1 MVSLRLG
8 CFETEQPNSCFS
20 IRHLGAA
27 FQRRSSLL
35 LSKQFATGKPLPRSQ
50 NLSDQMKE
58 PQTLPA
64 LLKRNADRYGDRRVA
79 IREKEFGIWQS
90 TTWEGYYENVRDFAL
105 GLHQLGFNQGDNLSY
120 AGDNRP
126 QGLYAELAVQALG
139 GAIVGI
145 YPDSHLE
152 QVEYIINHSD
162 SIFIVAG
169 DQEQADKVL
178 ELKSTCPKVKKV
190 IVDDPKG
197 MRHYDD
203 PLLAYFRDIQK
214 LGRELAQKQPDLFD
228 EMIAKVAP
236 DDVGMINYT
245 SGTTGVPKGSMITQK
260 NMVAVA
266 RLQDAVD
273 AARDDFEYVSFLPFA
288 WIGEQE
294 FGVYWPLY
302 KAFAVNFPEKVET
315 VQENIR
321 EIGPHILLA
330 PPRIWEK
337 ICSDIQVKIQEAV
350 WIKRFVYQTFLPV
363 GYRMADLIL
372 EKKRP
377 PVRWRLLNWIA
388 YLMLFRSL
396 NNFFGLTQ
404 LRHAYTGG
412 APLGPEI
419 FKMFLALGVKI
430 KQAYGATE
438 TTAAT
443 IVHRT
448 DDIRL
453 ETVGVPLPEVDVKTT
468 DTGELLT
475 RGEMVFKGYYK
486 NPQATQQA
494 LKDGW
499 FYSGDAAIIDDD
511 GHVVIIDRMADVMKL
526 SDGSRFSPQLI
537 ENKLKFSPFI
547 MDAVIIGQEKPYI
560 AAMISVDAGNVGKWA
575 ENNQIAY
582 TTFTDLSQK
591 REVYDLIADEVV
603 KTNQTLPKVAKVKKF
618 VLLYKELDAD
628 DEELTR
634 TRKVRRKFVL
644 QRYKELVDAL
654 YGDQEE
660 LDIEADIRYRDGTA
674 YRMKT
679 KVVVKRVND

>member
-1 MVSLRLG
+1 M
-8 CFETEQPNSCFS
+8 TEHF
-20 IRHLGAA
+20 
-27 FQRRSSLL
+27 
-35 LSKQFATGKPLPRSQ
+35 
-50 NLSDQMKE
+50 
-58 PQTLPA
+58 TLPA
-64 LLKRNADRYGDRRVA
+64 LLKRNAERYRDSRVA

-90 TTWEGYYENVRDFAL
+90 TTWQGYFEHVRDFAL
-105 GLHQLGFNQGDNLSY
+105 GLHKLGFKRGDKMAY

-126 QGLYAELAVQALG
+126 QGLYAELAAQAIG

-145 YPDSHLE
+145 YPDSHLD
-152 QVEYIINHSD
+152 QVAYIINHSD
-162 SIFIVAG
+162 AVYVVAG

-197 MRHYDD
+197 LRRYDD
-203 PLLAYFRDIQK
+203 PILAYFKDIQK
-214 LGRELAQKQPDLFD
+214 LGRELALEEPGLFD
-228 EMIAKVAP
+228 EMIAGLTP

-245 SGTTGVPKGSMITQK
+245 SGTTGLPKGSMITQK

-350 WIKRFVYQTFLPV
+350 WVKRFIYQKFLPV
-363 GYRMADLIL
+363 GYRMADFIL
-372 EKKRP
+372 AKKDP
-377 PVRWRLLNWIA
+377 PIGWRFLSRVGYLL
-388 YLMLFRSL
+388 LFRSL
-396 NNFFGLTQ
+396 NNYFGLTR

-430 KQAYGATE
+430 RQVYGATE
-438 TTAAT
+438 TTAGT
-443 IVHRT
+443 IAHRT

-453 ETVGVPLPEVDVKTT
+453 ETVGVPLPEVEVKTT

-475 RGEMVFKGYYK
+475 KGDVVFKGYYK
-486 NPQATQQA
+486 NPEATAQAII
-494 LKDGW
+494 DGW
-499 FYSGDAAIIDDD
+499 FYTGDAALIDED
-511 GHVVIIDRMADVMKL
+511 GHVVIIDRLADVMKL

-547 MDAVIIGQEKPYI
+547 TDAVVIGQEKPYI
-560 AAMISVDAGNVGKWA
+560 AAMVSVDSGNVGKWA

-591 REVYDLIADEVV
+591 TEVYDLIAEEVA
-603 KTNQTLPKVAKVKKF
+603 KANKTLPKVAKVKKI

-634 TRKVRRKFVL
+634 TRKVRRNFVL
-644 QRYKELVDAL
+644 QRYKELVDGL
-654 YGDQEE
+654 YGDQAA
-660 LDIEADIRYRDGTA
+660 LDIEADIRYTDGTG

-679 KVVVKRVND
+679 RVMIKEIDVD

>member
-1 MVSLRLG
+1 
-8 CFETEQPNSCFS
+8 
-20 IRHLGAA
+20 
-27 FQRRSSLL
+27 
-35 LSKQFATGKPLPRSQ
+35 
-50 NLSDQMKE
+50 MKE
-58 PQTLPA
+58 PQTLPS
-64 LLKRNADRYGDRRVA
+64 LLKQNAERYGNSRVA

-90 TTWEGYYENVRDFAL
+90 VTWQGYYENVRDFAL
-105 GLHQLGFNQGDNLSY
+105 GLHQLGFKRGNNLAY

-126 QGLYAELAVQALG
+126 QGLYAELAVQTLG

-145 YPDSHLE
+145 YPDSHLD

-162 SIFIVAG
+162 SIFLVAG

-178 ELKSTCPKVKKV
+178 ELKSSCPKVRKV

-197 MRHYDD
+197 MRRYGD
-203 PLLAYFRDIQK
+203 PILAFFKDIQK
-214 LGRELAQKQPDLFD
+214 SGRQTADTQPHLFD
-228 EMIAKVAP
+228 EMIAEISP

-245 SGTTGVPKGSMITQK
+245 SGTTGLPKGSMITQK

-273 AARDDFEYVSFLPFA
+273 SAQDNFEYVSFLPFA
-288 WIGEQE
+288 WIGEQQ
-294 FGVYWPLY
+294 FGVYWPLV

-337 ICSDIQVKIQEAV
+337 ICSDIQVKIQEAG
-350 WIKRFVYQTFLPV
+350 WIKRFVYRIFLPI
-363 GYRMADLIL
+363 GYRMADFTL
-372 EKKRP
+372 EKIKP
-377 PVRWRLLNWIA
+377 PMGWRILSWIA
-388 YLMLFRSL
+388 YLLLFRSL
-396 NNFFGLTQ
+396 NNYFGLTR

-448 DDIRL
+448 DDIRID
-453 ETVGVPLPEVDVKTT
+453 TVGVPLPGIEVRTT

-475 RGEMVFKGYYK
+475 KGDTVFKGYYK
-486 NPQATQQA
+486 NPEATTEA
-494 LKDGW
+494 IIDGW

-547 MDAVIIGQEKPYI
+547 MDAVVIGQEKPYI

-575 ENNQIAY
+575 ENKQIAY
-582 TTFTDLSQK
+582 TTFADLSQK
-591 REVYDLIADEVV
+591 KEIYDLIAKEVA
-603 KTNQTLPKVAKVKKF
+603 KTNHSLPKVAKVRRF

-634 TRKVRRKFVL
+634 TRKVRRKFVIE
-644 QRYKELVDAL
+644 RYKKLIEAL
-654 YGDQEE
+654 YGDKEKI
-660 LDIEADIRYRDGTA
+660 DIEADIRYKDGKG

-679 KVVVKRVND
+679 RVMIKEIGVD

>member
-1 MVSLRLG
+1 MSD
-8 CFETEQPNSCFS
+8 
-20 IRHLGAA
+20 
-27 FQRRSSLL
+27 
-35 LSKQFATGKPLPRSQ
+35 Q
-50 NLSDQMKE
+50 NL
-58 PQTLPA
+58 TLPA
-64 LLKRNADRYGDRRVA
+64 LLKRNAERYGAKRVA

-90 TTWEGYYENVRDFAL
+90 VTWQGYYENVRDFAL
-105 GLHQLGFNQGDNLSY
+105 GLHQLGFKRGNNLAY

-126 QGLYAELAVQALG
+126 QGLYAELAVQVLG
-139 GAIVGI
+139 GAIVGV

-152 QVEYIINHSD
+152 QVAYIINHSD
-162 SIFIVAG
+162 SIFLVAG

-178 ELKSTCPKVKKV
+178 ELKSTCPGVKKV

-203 PLLAYFRDIQK
+203 PILAFFKDIQK
-214 LGRELAQKQPDLFD
+214 AGRRVADTQPDLFD
-228 EMIAKVAP
+228 EMIAKVSP

-245 SGTTGVPKGSMITQK
+245 SGTTGLPKGSMITQK

-273 AARDDFEYVSFLPFA
+273 SAKDNFEYVSFLPFA
-288 WIGEQE
+288 WIGEQQ

-350 WIKRFVYQTFLPV
+350 WIKRYVYKFFLPV
-363 GYRMADLIL
+363 GYRMADDTL
-372 EKKRP
+372 EKRKPSAGR
-377 PVRWRLLNWIA
+377 RLLNWIA
-388 YLMLFRSL
+388 YVMLFRSL
-396 NNFFGLTQ
+396 NNFFGLTR

-443 IVHRT
+443 ITHRT

-453 ETVGVPLPEVDVKTT
+453 DTVGVPLPEIEVKTT

-475 RGEMVFKGYYK
+475 KGDTVFKGYYK
-486 NPQATQQA
+486 NPEATA
-494 LKDGW
+494 NTIIDGW
-499 FYSGDAAIIDDD
+499 FHSGDAAIIDDD

-547 MDAVIIGQEKPYI
+547 MDAVVIGQEKPYI

-575 ENNQIAY
+575 ENKQLAY

-591 REVYDLIADEVV
+591 EEIYDLIAKEVAQ
-603 KTNQTLPKVAKVKKF
+603 TNHSLPKVAKVRRF

-634 TRKVRRKFVL
+634 TRKVRRKFVVE
-644 QRYKELVDAL
+644 RYKELIEAL
-654 YGDQEE
+654 YGDKEE
-660 LDIEADIRYRDGTA
+660 IDIEADIRYKDGKG

-679 KVVVKRVND
+679 RVMIKPVDM

>member
-1 MVSLRLG
+1 MSN
-8 CFETEQPNSCFS
+8 QS
-20 IRHLGAA
+20 I
-27 FQRRSSLL
+27 
-35 LSKQFATGKPLPRSQ
+35 
-50 NLSDQMKE
+50 
-58 PQTLPA
+58 TLPS
-64 LLKRNADRYGDRRVA
+64 LLKRNAERYGDKRTAV
-79 IREKEFGIWQS
+79 REKEFGIWQS
-90 TTWEGYYENVRDFAL
+90 VTWQGYYENVRDFAL
-105 GLHQLGFNQGDNLSY
+105 GLRKLGFKRGNNLAY

-139 GAIVGI
+139 GAVVGI

-152 QVEYIINHSD
+152 QVAYIINHSD
-162 SIFIVAG
+162 SIYLVAG

-178 ELKSTCPKVKKV
+178 ELNSTCPKVEKV

-203 PLLAYFRDIQK
+203 PLLAFFKDIQTS
-214 LGRELAQKQPDLFD
+214 GRRLADTQPQLFD
-228 EMIAKVAP
+228 ELIADVSP

-245 SGTTGVPKGSMITQK
+245 SGTTGLPKGSMITQK

-273 AARDDFEYVSFLPFA
+273 SAQDNFEYVSFLPFA
-288 WIGEQE
+288 WIGEQQ

-350 WIKRFVYQTFLPV
+350 WIKRYVYQTFLPV
-363 GYRMADLIL
+363 GYRMADDTL
-372 EKKRP
+372 EKRKP
-377 PVRWRLLNWIA
+377 SIGQRLLNGIA
-388 YLMLFRSL
+388 YVMLFRSL
-396 NNFFGLTQ
+396 NNFFGLTR

-419 FKMFLALGVKI
+419 FKMFLALGIKI

-443 IVHRT
+443 IIHRT

-453 ETVGVPLPEVDVKTT
+453 DTVGIPLPEIEVKTT

-475 RGEMVFKGYYK
+475 KGDTVFKGYYK
-486 NPQATQQA
+486 NPEATA
-494 LKDGW
+494 KTIIDGW
-499 FYSGDAAIIDDD
+499 FHSGDAAIIDDD

-547 MDAVIIGQEKPYI
+547 MDAVVIGQEKPYI

-575 ENNQIAY
+575 ENRQLAY
-582 TTFTDLSQK
+582 TTFSDLSQK
-591 REVYDLIADEVV
+591 KEIYELIAEEVA
-603 KTNQTLPKVAKVKKF
+603 KTNDSLPKVAKVRRF

-634 TRKVRRKFVL
+634 TRKVRRKFVIE
-644 QRYKELVDAL
+644 RYKELIEAL
-654 YGDQEE
+654 YGDKEE
-660 LDIEADIRYRDGTA
+660 IDIEADIRYKDGKG

-679 KVVVKRVND
+679 RVMIKPVMS

>member
-1 MVSLRLG
+1 M
-8 CFETEQPNSCFS
+8 
-20 IRHLGAA
+20 
-27 FQRRSSLL
+27 
-35 LSKQFATGKPLPRSQ
+35 SKEH
-50 NLSDQMKE
+50 N
-58 PQTLPA
+58 TLPA
-64 LLKRNADRYGDRRVA
+64 LLKRNAERYGNSRVA

-90 TTWEGYYENVRDFAL
+90 TSWQGYFEQVRDFAM
-105 GLHQLGFNQGDNLSY
+105 GLHKLGFKRGDNIAY

-126 QGLYAELAVQALG
+126 QGLYAELAAQAIG

-145 YPDSHLE
+145 YPDSHLD

-162 SIFIVAG
+162 AIYVVAG
-169 DQEQADKVL
+169 DQEQADKML

-197 MRHYDD
+197 LRHYDD
-203 PLLAYFRDIQK
+203 PILAYFKDIQK
-214 LGRELAQKQPDLFD
+214 LGRRLADEQPHLFE
-228 EMIAKVAP
+228 EMIAALTP

-245 SGTTGVPKGSMITQK
+245 SGTTGLPKGSMITQK

-337 ICSDIQVKIQEAV
+337 ICSDIQVKIQEAAWV
-350 WIKRFVYQTFLPV
+350 KRFIYQQFLPV
-363 GYRMADLIL
+363 GYRMADFIL
-372 EKKRP
+372 TRKDP
-377 PVRWRLLNWIA
+377 PIGWRFLSWVGYLL
-388 YLMLFRSL
+388 LFRSL
-396 NNFFGLTQ
+396 NNYFGLTR

-419 FKMFLALGVKI
+419 FKMFLALGVRI
-430 KQAYGATE
+430 RQVYGATE
-438 TTAAT
+438 TTAGT
-443 IVHRT
+443 IAHRT

-453 ETVGVPLPEVDVKTT
+453 ETVGVPLPEIEVKTT
-468 DTGELLT
+468 DTGELMT
-475 RGEMVFKGYYK
+475 KGDVVFKGYYK
-486 NPQATQQA
+486 NPEATAQSII
-494 LKDGW
+494 DGW
-499 FYSGDAAIIDDD
+499 FYTGDAALIDED
-511 GHVVIIDRMADVMKL
+511 GHVVIIDRLADVMKL

-547 MDAVIIGQEKPYI
+547 TDAVVIGQEKPYI
-560 AAMISVDAGNVGKWA
+560 AAMISVDSGNVGKWA

-582 TTFTDLSQK
+582 TTFADLSQK
-591 REVYDLIADEVV
+591 KEVYDLIAAEVA
-603 KTNQTLPKVAKVKKF
+603 KTNKTLPKVAKVKKI

-634 TRKVRRKFVL
+634 TRKVRRSFVL
-644 QRYKELVDAL
+644 QRYKELVDGL
-654 YGDQEE
+654 YGDQAA
-660 LDIEADIRYRDGTA
+660 LDIEADIRYQDGTG

-679 KVVVKRVND
+679 RVMIKEIGVD

>member
-1 MVSLRLG
+1 
-8 CFETEQPNSCFS
+8 
-20 IRHLGAA
+20 
-27 FQRRSSLL
+27 
-35 LSKQFATGKPLPRSQ
+35 
-50 NLSDQMKE
+50 MKE

-64 LLKRNADRYGDRRVA
+64 LLKRNAERYGDNRVA

-90 TTWEGYYENVRDFAL
+90 VTWKGYYDNVRDLAL
-105 GLHQLGFNQGDNLSY
+105 GLHQLGFKRGENLAY

-126 QGLYAELAVQALG
+126 QGLYAELAAQVLG

-162 SIFIVAG
+162 SIFLVAG

-178 ELKSTCPKVKKV
+178 ELKSTCPNVKKV

-203 PLLAYFRDIQK
+203 SILAYLKDIQK
-214 LGRELAQKQPDLFD
+214 LGRQLAEKQPHLFD
-228 EMIAKVAP
+228 EMIAGISP

-245 SGTTGVPKGSMITQK
+245 SGTTGLPKGSMITQK

-266 RLQDAVD
+266 GVQDFVD
-273 AARDDFEYVSFLPFA
+273 VARHDFEYVSFLPFA
-288 WIGEQE
+288 WIGEQQ

-350 WIKRFVYQTFLPV
+350 WIKRFVYRIFLPV
-363 GYRMADLIL
+363 GYRMADFTL
-372 EKKRP
+372 EKKKP
-377 PVRWRLLNWIA
+377 SLGWRLLNYIA
-388 YLMLFRSL
+388 YLQLFRSL
-396 NNFFGLTQ
+396 KNYFGLTH

-430 KQAYGATE
+430 KQAYGTTE

-453 ETVGVPLPEVDVKTT
+453 DTVGVPLPGIEVRTT

-475 RGEMVFKGYYK
+475 KGDTVFKGYYK
-486 NPQATQQA
+486 NPEATA
-494 LKDGW
+494 LAIIDGW

-511 GHVVIIDRMADVMKL
+511 GHVVIIDRMTDVMKL

-547 MDAVIIGQEKPYI
+547 MDAVIIGQERPYI

-582 TTFTDLSQK
+582 TTFADLSQK
-591 REVYDLIADEVV
+591 KEIYDLIAEEVV
-603 KTNQTLPKVAKVKKF
+603 KTNHSLPKVAKVRRF

-634 TRKVRRKFVL
+634 TRKVRRNFVI
-644 QRYKELVDAL
+644 QRYKELIEAL

-660 LDIEADIRYRDGTA
+660 LDIEADIRYKDGKG

-679 KVVVKRVND
+679 RVMIKEIGVD

>member
-1 MVSLRLG
+1 M
-8 CFETEQPNSCFS
+8 TEHF
-20 IRHLGAA
+20 
-27 FQRRSSLL
+27 
-35 LSKQFATGKPLPRSQ
+35 
-50 NLSDQMKE
+50 
-58 PQTLPA
+58 TLPA
-64 LLKRNADRYGDRRVA
+64 LLKRNAERYRDSRVA

-90 TTWEGYYENVRDFAL
+90 TTWQGYFEHVRDFAL
-105 GLHQLGFNQGDNLSY
+105 GLHKLGFKRGDKMAY

-126 QGLYAELAVQALG
+126 QGLYAELAAQAIG

-145 YPDSHLE
+145 YPDSHLD
-152 QVEYIINHSD
+152 QVAYIINHSD
-162 SIFIVAG
+162 AVYVVAG

-197 MRHYDD
+197 LRRYDD
-203 PLLAYFRDIQK
+203 PILAYFKDIQK
-214 LGRELAQKQPDLFD
+214 LGRELALEEPGLFD
-228 EMIAKVAP
+228 EMIAGLTP

-245 SGTTGVPKGSMITQK
+245 SGTTGLPKGSMITQK

-350 WIKRFVYQTFLPV
+350 WVKRFIYQKFLPV
-363 GYRMADLIL
+363 GYRMADFIL
-372 EKKRP
+372 AKKDP
-377 PVRWRLLNWIA
+377 PIGWRFLSRVGYLL
-388 YLMLFRSL
+388 LFRSL
-396 NNFFGLTQ
+396 NNYFGLTR

-430 KQAYGATE
+430 RQVYGATE
-438 TTAAT
+438 TTAGT
-443 IVHRT
+443 IAHRT

-453 ETVGVPLPEVDVKTT
+453 ETVGVPLPEVEVKTT

-475 RGEMVFKGYYK
+475 KGDVVFKGYYK
-486 NPQATQQA
+486 NPEATAQAII
-494 LKDGW
+494 DGW
-499 FYSGDAAIIDDD
+499 FYTGDAALIDED
-511 GHVVIIDRMADVMKL
+511 GHVVIIDRLADVMKL

-547 MDAVIIGQEKPYI
+547 TDAVVIGQEKPYI
-560 AAMISVDAGNVGKWA
+560 AAMISVDSGNVGKWA

-591 REVYDLIADEVV
+591 TEVYDLIAEEVA
-603 KTNQTLPKVAKVKKF
+603 KANKTLPKVAKVKKI

-634 TRKVRRKFVL
+634 TRKVRRNFVL
-644 QRYKELVDAL
+644 QRYKELVDGL
-654 YGDQEE
+654 YGDQAA
-660 LDIEADIRYRDGTA
+660 LDIEADIRYTDGTG

-679 KVVVKRVND
+679 RVMIKEIDVG

>member
-1 MVSLRLG
+1 MYD
-8 CFETEQPNSCFS
+8 PN
-20 IRHLGAA
+20 I
-27 FQRRSSLL
+27 
-35 LSKQFATGKPLPRSQ
+35 
-50 NLSDQMKE
+50 
-58 PQTLPA
+58 TLPA
-64 LLKRNADRYGDRRVA
+64 LLKRNAERYGDKRTA

-90 TTWEGYYENVRDFAL
+90 VTWQGYYENVRDFAL
-105 GLHQLGFNQGDNLSY
+105 GLRQLGFKRGNNLAY

-139 GAIVGI
+139 GAVVGI

-152 QVEYIINHSD
+152 QVAYIINHSD
-162 SIFIVAG
+162 SIYLVAG

-178 ELKSTCPKVKKV
+178 ELKSTCPKVEKV

-203 PLLAYFRDIQK
+203 PLLAFFKDIQK
-214 LGRELAQKQPDLFD
+214 SGRRLADTQPQLFD
-228 EMIAKVAP
+228 ELIADVSP

-245 SGTTGVPKGSMITQK
+245 SGTTGLPKGSMITQK

-273 AARDDFEYVSFLPFA
+273 SAQDNFEYVSFLPFA
-288 WIGEQE
+288 WIGEQQ

-315 VQENIR
+315 VQDNIR

-350 WIKRFVYQTFLPV
+350 WIKRYVYQTFLPV
-363 GYRMADLIL
+363 GYRMADDTL
-372 EKKRP
+372 EKRKP
-377 PVRWRLLNWIA
+377 SIGQRLLNGIA
-388 YLMLFRSL
+388 YVILFRSL
-396 NNFFGLTQ
+396 NNFFGLTR

-419 FKMFLALGVKI
+419 FKMFLALGIKI

-443 IVHRT
+443 IIHRT

-453 ETVGVPLPEVDVKTT
+453 DTVGIPLPEIEVKTT

-475 RGEMVFKGYYK
+475 KGDTVFKGYYK
-486 NPQATQQA
+486 NPEATA
-494 LKDGW
+494 KTIIDGW
-499 FYSGDAAIIDDD
+499 FHSGDAAIIDDD

-547 MDAVIIGQEKPYI
+547 MDAVVIGQEKPYI

-575 ENNQIAY
+575 ENRQLAY
-582 TTFTDLSQK
+582 TTFSDLSQK
-591 REVYDLIADEVV
+591 KEIYELIAEEVT
-603 KTNQTLPKVAKVKKF
+603 KTNHSLPKVAKVRRF

-634 TRKVRRKFVL
+634 TRKVRRKFVIE
-644 QRYKELVDAL
+644 RYKELIEAL
-654 YGDQEE
+654 YGDKEE
-660 LDIEADIRYRDGTA
+660 IDIEADIRYKDGKG

-679 KVVVKRVND
+679 RVMIKPVMS

>member
-1 MVSLRLG
+1 MRDRD
-8 CFETEQPNSCFS
+8 PN
-20 IRHLGAA
+20 I
-27 FQRRSSLL
+27 
-35 LSKQFATGKPLPRSQ
+35 
-50 NLSDQMKE
+50 
-58 PQTLPA
+58 TLPA
-64 LLKRNADRYGDRRVA
+64 LLKRNAERYGDKRTA

-90 TTWEGYYENVRDFAL
+90 VTWQGYYENVRDFAL
-105 GLHQLGFNQGDNLSY
+105 GLHKLGFKRGNNLAY

-126 QGLYAELAVQALG
+126 QGLYAELAVQALR
-139 GAIVGI
+139 GAVVGI

-152 QVEYIINHSD
+152 QVAYIINHSD
-162 SIFIVAG
+162 SIYLVAG

-203 PLLAYFRDIQK
+203 PLLAFFKDIQMS
-214 LGRELAQKQPDLFD
+214 GRQLAETQPQLFD
-228 EMIAKVAP
+228 ELIADVSP

-245 SGTTGVPKGSMITQK
+245 SGTTGLPKGSMITQK

-273 AARDDFEYVSFLPFA
+273 SAQDNFEYVSFLPFA
-288 WIGEQE
+288 WIGEQQ

-350 WIKRFVYQTFLPV
+350 WIKRYVYQTFLPV
-363 GYRMADLIL
+363 GYRMADDTL
-372 EKKRP
+372 EKRKP
-377 PVRWRLLNWIA
+377 SIGQQLLNGIA
-388 YLMLFRSL
+388 YVMLFRSL
-396 NNFFGLTQ
+396 NNFFGLTR

-419 FKMFLALGVKI
+419 FKMFLALGIKI

-438 TTAAT
+438 TTAAS
-443 IVHRT
+443 IIHRT

-453 ETVGVPLPEVDVKTT
+453 DTVGTPLPEIEVKTT

-475 RGEMVFKGYYK
+475 KGDTVFKGYYK
-486 NPQATQQA
+486 NPEATA
-494 LKDGW
+494 KTIVGGW
-499 FYSGDAAIIDDD
+499 FHSGDAAIIDDD

-547 MDAVIIGQEKPYI
+547 MDAVVIGQEKPYI
-560 AAMISVDAGNVGKWA
+560 TAMISVDAGNVGKWA
-575 ENNQIAY
+575 ENRQLAY

-591 REVYDLIADEVV
+591 KEIYELIAEEVV
-603 KTNQTLPKVAKVKKF
+603 NANHSLPKVAKVRRF

-634 TRKVRRKFVL
+634 TRKVRRKFVIE
-644 QRYKELVDAL
+644 RYKELIEAL

-660 LDIEADIRYRDGTA
+660 IDIKADIRYKDGKS

-679 KVVVKRVND
+679 RVMIKPVDK

>member
-1 MVSLRLG
+1 M
-8 CFETEQPNSCFS
+8 Q
-20 IRHLGAA
+20 
-27 FQRRSSLL
+27 
-35 LSKQFATGKPLPRSQ
+35 
-50 NLSDQMKE
+50 E

-64 LLKRNADRYGDRRVA
+64 LLKRNAERYGDSRVA

-90 TTWEGYYENVRDFAL
+90 VTWKGYYESVRDFAL
-105 GLHQLGFNQGDNLSY
+105 GLHQLGFERGNNLSY

-126 QGLYAELAVQALG
+126 QGLYAELAVQCLG

-145 YPDSHLE
+145 YPDSHLD

-162 SIFIVAG
+162 SIFVVAG

-178 ELKSTCPKVKKV
+178 ELKSVCPKLEKV

-203 PLLAYFRDIQK
+203 PLLTYFKDIQN
-214 LGRELAQKQPDLFD
+214 LGRKLAEEKAHLFD
-228 EMIAKVAP
+228 EMVDRVSP
-236 DDVGMINYT
+236 GDVGMINYT
-245 SGTTGVPKGSMITQK
+245 SGTTGLPKGSMITQK

-266 RLQDAVD
+266 RLQDSVD
-273 AARDDFEYVSFLPFA
+273 AADDSFDYVSFLPFA

-337 ICSDIQVKIQEAV
+337 ICSDIQIKVQEAV
-350 WIKRFVYQTFLPV
+350 WIKRFIYHKLLPV
-363 GYRMADLIL
+363 GYRMADFIL
-372 EKKRP
+372 EKKEP
-377 PVRWRLLNWIA
+377 GPGWRLLSWMA
-388 YLMLFRSL
+388 YLLLFRSL
-396 NNFFGLTQ
+396 NNYFGLTR

-443 IVHRT
+443 IIHRT

-453 ETVGVPLPEVDVKTT
+453 ETVGTPLPEVEIKTT

-475 RGEMVFKGYYK
+475 KGDTVFKGYYK
-486 NPQATQQA
+486 NEEATIKAIQ
-494 LKDGW
+494 DGW
-499 FYSGDAAIIDDD
+499 FYSGDAALIDED

-547 MDAVIIGQEKPYI
+547 MDAVIIGQERPYI
-560 AAMISVDAGNVGKWA
+560 AAMISIDSGNVGKWA
-575 ENNQIAY
+575 ESNQIAY

-591 REVYDLIADEVV
+591 KAVYDIIAKEIAT
-603 KTNQTLPKVAKVKKF
+603 TNKTLPKVAKIRKF

-634 TRKVRRKFVL
+634 TRKVRRSFVL
-644 QRYKELVDAL
+644 KRYNELVEAL
-654 YGDQEE
+654 YGDQAE
-660 LDIEADIRYRDGTA
+660 LDIEADIKYRDGTG

-679 KVVVKRVND
+679 RVMIKPVD

>member
-1 MVSLRLG
+1 M
-8 CFETEQPNSCFS
+8 T
-20 IRHLGAA
+20 
-27 FQRRSSLL
+27 
-35 LSKQFATGKPLPRSQ
+35 
-50 NLSDQMKE
+50 E

-64 LLKRNADRYGDRRVA
+64 LLKRNAEQYGDSRVA

-90 TTWEGYYENVRDFAL
+90 VTWKGYYENVRDFAL
-105 GLHQLGFNQGDNLSY
+105 GLHALGFKRGNNLAY

-126 QGLYAELAVQALG
+126 QGLYAELAVQVLG

-162 SIFIVAG
+162 SVFVVAG

-178 ELKSTCPKVKKV
+178 ELKSACPKLKKV

-203 PLLAYFRDIQK
+203 PILAYFKDIQK
-214 LGRELAQKQPDLFD
+214 QGRRLAEKQPLVFD
-228 EMIAKVAP
+228 EMIAAVTP
-236 DDVGMINYT
+236 DHVGMINYT
-245 SGTTGVPKGSMITQK
+245 SGTTGLPKGSMITQK

-273 AARDDFEYVSFLPFA
+273 AARDYFEYVSFLPFA

-337 ICSDIQVKIQEAV
+337 ICSDIQVKTQEAV
-350 WIKRFVYQTFLPV
+350 WIKKFIYRKFLPV
-363 GYRMADLIL
+363 GYRMADFIL
-372 EKKRP
+372 AKKNP
-377 PVRWRLLNWIA
+377 PIGWRLLSWIA
-388 YLMLFRSL
+388 YLLLFRSL
-396 NNFFGLTQ
+396 NNYFGLTR

-430 KQAYGATE
+430 KQAYGTTE

-443 IVHRT
+443 IIHRT

-453 ETVGVPLPEVDVKTT
+453 ETVGVPLPEIDVKTT
-468 DTGELLT
+468 ETGELLT
-475 RGEMVFKGYYK
+475 RGDTVFKGYYK
-486 NPQATQQA
+486 NREATA
-494 LKDGW
+494 RAIKDGW
-499 FYSGDAAIIDDD
+499 FYSGDAALLDED
-511 GHVVIIDRMADVMKL
+511 GHVVIIDRLADVMEL

-560 AAMISVDAGNVGKWA
+560 AAMISIDSGNVGKWA
-575 ENNQIAY
+575 ESNQIAY

-591 REVYDLIADEVV
+591 KEVYDLIAEEVA
-603 KTNQTLPKVAKVKKF
+603 KTNKTLPRVAKVKKF

-644 QRYKELVDAL
+644 QRYKELVDGL
-654 YGDQEE
+654 YGDQAE
-660 LDIEADIRYRDGTA
+660 LDIEADIRYQDGTG

-679 KVVVKRVND
+679 SVMIKEIGVD